1 MYEKKEPYPLWVGM
15 VEGWLVL
22 SPPPKDLVGYDLDK
36 PADSDI
42 RKQLPKTYDDYDQKG
57 KEDDFDEH
65 F

>member
-1 MYEKKEPYPLWVGM
+1 MYEEKEPYPLWVGV
-15 VEGWLVL
+15 VEGLVL
-22 SPPPKDLVGYDLDK
+22 SPPEDLVGYDLDK

>member
-1 MYEKKEPYPLWVGM
+1 MYEEKEPYPLWVGA
-15 VEGWLVL
+15 VEGLVL
-22 SPPPKDLVGYDLDK
+22 SPPEDLVSYDLDK